1 MTIRPAGDGD
11 LPAIARI
18 AAANDEQGPGTGSD
32 PRYVAHLRRHGR
44 FLVADAGGAVAGY
57 CATRQLGVATMLC
70 DLFVDPA
77 RQGAGLGGRLLGAI
91 FEGNAD
97 CAARFTFASRDPRA
111 MPLYVR
117 HRMIPRWPLLYL
129 SGPAGLGRGPARLAW
144 QKVPAADAATAELHL
159 TGMDRAADYA
169 YWAGLSGSTGLIVQD
184 GETVAAAGV
193 SWPGRLVHLVSAA
206 DCDPAATLATAL
218 SALGTGRVRL
228 CLPAPHPAL
237 PLLLAARWRIDDL
250 DQHMSTADGLLHP
263 SHVLSAAL
271 A

>member
-1 MTIRPAGDGD
+1 
-11 LPAIARI
+11 
-18 AAANDEQGPGTGSD
+18 
-32 PRYVAHLRRHGR
+32 
-44 FLVADAGGAVAGY
+44 
-57 CATRQLGVATMLC
+57 
-70 DLFVDPA
+70 
-77 RQGAGLGGRLLGAI
+77 
-91 FEGNAD
+91 
-97 CAARFTFASRDPRA
+97 
-111 MPLYVR
+111 
-117 HRMIPRWPLLYL
+117 
-129 SGPAGLGRGPARLAW
+129 
-144 QKVPAADAATAELHL
+144 
-159 TGMDRAADYA
+159 MDRAADYA